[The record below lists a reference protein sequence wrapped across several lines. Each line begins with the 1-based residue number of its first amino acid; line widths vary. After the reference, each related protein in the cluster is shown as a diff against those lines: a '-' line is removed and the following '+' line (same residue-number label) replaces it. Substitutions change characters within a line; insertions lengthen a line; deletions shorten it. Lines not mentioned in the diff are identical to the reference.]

1 MMNTNIKTV
10 NDYQDLFW
18 IEKTKI
24 INDLDKY
31 NKFISEMDEENQ
43 RIQNTILKIEEK
55 DNIINQLNNQIKK
68 LNKIYQS
75 SSMPEG
81 EISIK
86 SEPLSIK
93 KNKSQEDISP
103 LSYLN
108 KDTNNNNNDYI
119 NQKVNEGIPIEKFN
133 LVLKQL
139 NDSERRYQKL
149 QEDNIKLKKKFNE
162 KLNIENSTINEKNNN
177 GFIDDDVEGVISEIS
192 DDKKNNKNKNEKNIH
207 NLKKLDNMNS
217 NINEELN
224 NTKNQLILI
233 KSLFREL
240 DTKYNAIKSEIKKLF
255 SGMIFKKNEI
265 EIVNNILSLL
275 DFNNQE
281 INEIINN
288 NH

>member
-1 MMNTNIKTV
+1 MMKTNIKTV

-93 KNKSQEDISP
+93 KI
-103 LSYLN
+103 
-108 KDTNNNNNDYI
+108 
-119 NQKVNEGIPIEKFN
+119 
-133 LVLKQL
+133 
-139 NDSERRYQKL
+139 
-149 QEDNIKLKKKFNE
+149 
-162 KLNIENSTINEKNNN
+162 
-177 GFIDDDVEGVISEIS
+177 
-192 DDKKNNKNKNEKNIH
+192 
-207 NLKKLDNMNS
+207 NLKK
-217 NINEELN
+217 
-224 NTKNQLILI
+224 ILVHFHI
-233 KSLFREL
+233 
-240 DTKYNAIKSEIKKLF
+240 
-255 SGMIFKKNEI
+255 
-265 EIVNNILSLL
+265 
-275 DFNNQE
+275 
-281 INEIINN
+281 
-288 NH
+288 